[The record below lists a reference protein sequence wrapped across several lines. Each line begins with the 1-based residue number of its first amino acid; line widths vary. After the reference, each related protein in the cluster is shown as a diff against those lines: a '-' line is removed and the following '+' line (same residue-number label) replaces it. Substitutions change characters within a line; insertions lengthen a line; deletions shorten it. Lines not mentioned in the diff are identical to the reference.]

1 MVKFNKSIT
10 DYRYVLA
17 FDLAK
22 HRTGYALVDI
32 VNNVVVMSGLVDMDN
47 GAEFPWSG
55 IYSQFMDVIHAAK
68 SIAGNNGFFVTKEKL
83 PNQAGRFTTIASLQ
97 GLAQVHAIWEL
108 CCCHSEVEV
117 YDCEGI
123 HSVSV
128 RAYIAHQTG
137 IGKPT
142 KEDVADYVG
151 KKYGFD
157 GTSTA
162 LDVTDAVAVVDTLIG
177 KKWDSDID
185 AEIKALKKQIKTYKT
200 DKKKNELLT
209 EIYRLK
215 ELKIDMEGK

>member
-22 HRTGYALVDI
+22 YRTGYALVDI
-32 VNNVVVMSGLVDMDN
+32 VNNAVVMSGLVDMDN
-47 GAEFPWSG
+47 DAEFPWDD
-55 IYSQFMDVIHAAK
+55 IYSQFMDIIHTAK
-68 SIAGNNGFFVTKEKL
+68 SVVGDNCFFVTKEKL

-108 CCCHSEVEV
+108 CCSHSGVEV
-117 YDCEGI
+117 YDCEGV

-137 IGKPT
+137 IEKPT

-157 GTSTA
+157 GASTA
-162 LDVTDAVAVVDTLIG
+162 LDVTDAIAVVDTLVS

-185 AEIKALKKQIKTYKT
+185 TEIKALKKQIKTYKT
-200 DKKKNELLT
+200 DKKKNELLA
-209 EIYRLK
+209 EICRLK
-215 ELKIDMEGK
+215 ELKINMEGK